1 MDIQIKFIIEQLELF
16 PSQYRSPH
24 LLPITLASKVQGAA
38 NLSLQ
43 KYGGGVN
50 AV

>member
-1 MDIQIKFIIEQLELF
+1 MDIQIEFIIEQLELF
-16 PSQYRSPH
+16 PSQHRSPH
-24 LLPITLASKVQGAA
+24 LLQITLTSKVQGTA